1 VFHGTKPPTTEE
13 VAQIVAI
20 VHRRI
25 DQLLL
30 RRGLLDDDPDSEQTD
45 DAQTL
50 MQLASVSG
58 RVALGTRAGRRPR
71 ALIEAPGS
79 QWRPP
84 KRCAQSGYYSLHAG
98 VRIAARDRSALE
110 RLCRYILRPPLSHSR
125 LSERDDG
132 NLVLR
137 LKTPWR
143 NGTTAIVLSP
153 SELLQRLAAIIPR
166 PRVHQLTYH
175 GVLAGNAAWRS
186 QIVPTPPEAPAR
198 GCLHTA
204 RTRPER
210 DRSKWRGRWIAW
222 AQLLFRVFGVESLR
236 CDCGAW
242 MAVHA
247 IVIGPPAIQR
257 AIQTLQP
264 KLLVRTRAP
273 PGNAAAA

>member
-1 VFHGTKPPTTEE
+1 M
-13 VAQIVAI
+13 
-20 VHRRI
+20 
-25 DQLLL
+25 
-30 RRGLLDDDPDSEQTD
+30 EQTD

-71 ALIEAPGS
+71 ALMGPPGS

-98 VRIAARDRSALE
+98 VRLAARDRNALE

-175 GVLAGNAAWRS
+175 GVLAFGEPGGERRGP
-186 QIVPTPPEAPAR
+186 VRPACGDSNR
-198 GCLHTA
+198 THEPNCVFAESVFGQRTA
-204 RTRPER
+204 RSASR
-210 DRSKWRGRWIAW
+210 
-222 AQLLFRVFGVESLR
+222 LLKSTTSIISG
-236 CDCGAW
+236 
-242 MAVHA
+242 
-247 IVIGPPAIQR
+247 
-257 AIQTLQP
+257 
-264 KLLVRTRAP
+264 
-273 PGNAAAA
+273 